1 LKDSARLPGAGL
13 ALSGGAAWQR
23 LVAEVEIAVRLTHLP
38 QEAVTGLDH
47 LAVQLEGA
55 RSFGGQSWDDVAQR
69 LMHAVAMAPLQHAS
83 HYVVSR
89 MAWALQQQKAA
100 AMHWLES
107 YGSRLADQLYA
118 PPCAQETSRAAYELV
133 KDAADKSSVAAVL
146 PLIHCLDATIRTG
159 CYSLNM
165 LMHPHISVDSAL
177 RPLLD
182 AGMTSH
188 VQANAKQRVRQE
200 MKQRTS
206 VAQMRPPN
214 LQSALCQSFAE
225 LRSTLACHV
234 RAFGNSALILFGN
247 RSFDEALAALDL
259 GADQRE
265 ALEARRKEL
274 EAATARIEY
283 QAATA
288 RRCIAAVVAVA
299 SASRNLAE
307 GVPHC

>member
-1 LKDSARLPGAGL
+1 MG
-13 ALSGGAAWQR
+13 
-23 LVAEVEIAVRLTHLP
+23 
-38 QEAVTGLDH
+38 
-47 LAVQLEGA
+47 
-55 RSFGGQSWDDVAQR
+55 
-69 LMHAVAMAPLQHAS
+69 
-83 HYVVSR
+83 
-89 MAWALQQQKAA
+89 
-100 AMHWLES
+100 
-107 YGSRLADQLYA
+107 
-118 PPCAQETSRAAYELV
+118 
-133 KDAADKSSVAAVL
+133 
-146 PLIHCLDATIRTG
+146 
-159 CYSLNM
+159 
-165 LMHPHISVDSAL
+165 
-177 RPLLD
+177 
-182 AGMTSH
+182 
-188 VQANAKQRVRQE
+188 
-200 MKQRTS
+200 RTS

-234 RAFGNSALILFGN
+234 RAFGNSALILVGN